1 MKSYPVF
8 LRLEGRRALLVGG
21 GRVAAAKLPALI
33 DAGARIT
40 VVAPD
45 ICAELEHP
53 GVELRR
59 GPFSPADLEG
69 AFFVVAAA
77 PPEVNRAVAAAAEAR
92 GLFVNSVDDADASS
106 AWLGGVLRR
115 GDVTLAISTAGRSP
129 ALAGLLREAFD
140 RLLPED
146 LEEWVELGET
156 LRHRWRADDVPMRD
170 RRPLLLR
177 ALQELYP

>member
-1 MKSYPVF
+1 MKPYPVF

-21 GRVAAAKLPALI
+21 GSVAAAKLPALI

-45 ICAELEHP
+45 IRTELEHP
-53 GVELRR
+53 GVEFRR
-59 GPFSPADLEG
+59 RPFSPADLEG

-77 PPEVNRAVAAAAEAR
+77 PPEVNRAVAAAAETR
-92 GLFVNSVDDADASS
+92 GLFVNAADDAEAAS

-129 ALAGLLREAFD
+129 ALAGLLREALD

-146 LEEWVELGET
+146 LEAWVELGET
-156 LRHRWRADDVPMRD
+156 LRQRWKACGVPMHG